1 MTRRFFVDPSSGS
14 SVVVVG
20 VTKTGSLVGAKKA
33 EDYADE
39 EEEDQQ
45 RRKKEEVE
53 VGAFQ
58 NQIFS
63 LSLSL
68 ALSNFLPS

>member
-39 EEEDQQ
+39 EEEEDQQ

-58 NQIFS
+58 NQTLS
-63 LSLSL
+63 LSLS
-68 ALSNFLPS
+68 LSNFLPS

>member
-1 MTRRFFVDPSSGS
+1 MTRRFLVDPSSGS

-45 RRKKEEVE
+45 RRKKEVE

-58 NQIFS
+58 NQTLS
-63 LSLSL
+63 LSLS
-68 ALSNFLPS
+68 LSNFLPS